1 MRLCKV
7 VEGIKESAS
16 DCLFSTIIMSDLY
29 AVADFCLI
37 PIGTGSTSV
46 AEEVAECQRI
56 LAATGLKYKMPLNH
70 QVVMVPTSASPNKF
84 AQYNPRLLITHAFT
98 EGPWSQVSKAI
109 HDCHAAVHAKGA
121 QRIATD
127 IRIGTRIDREI
138 PVGQGNDLKVSR
150 VEGILAQDKQS

>member
-1 MRLCKV
+1 
-7 VEGIKESAS
+7 
-16 DCLFSTIIMSDLY
+16 MSVPDLY

-37 PIGTGSTSV
+37 PIGTASTSV

-56 LAATGLKYKMPLNH
+56 LAQSGLTYKVRN
-70 QVVMVPTSASPNKF
+70 V
-84 AQYNPRLLITHAFT
+84 RLLQCHPQRHSVQMHGYGTNI

-138 PVGQGNDLKVSR
+138 PAGQGNDLKVTR
-150 VEGILAQDKQS
+150 VESILAQETTK